1 MVAAEYGPDRARVL
15 CDSYRDA
22 GGPAVLRMPTD
33 FATAVAV
40 QGHLVEF
47 YARRWL
53 TTADPEDRARSEWR
67 MGQALEAPL
76 TRARIADVLTA
87 VGH

>member
-1 MVAAEYGPDRARVL
+1 MLGM
-15 CDSYRDA
+15 
-22 GGPAVLRMPTD
+22 PAD

-40 QGHLVEF
+40 QGHLIEF

-53 TTADPEDRARSEWR
+53 TAADPEDRPRSEWR
-67 MGQALEAPL
+67 MGQQLDAPL

-87 VGH
+87 VLH